1 MATSWWAM
9 IERSTDR
16 VGEIGR
22 GQIVQDSVSHD
33 KGFRFYLTIYSI
45 QLRSEV
51 IVTTLRRMY
60 LSGSWVMSESRD
72 NR

>member
-9 IERSTDR
+9 RERSTDR

-33 KGFRFYLTIYSI
+33 
-45 QLRSEV
+45 
-51 IVTTLRRMY
+51 
-60 LSGSWVMSESRD
+60 
-72 NR
+72 

>member
-33 KGFRFYLTIYSI
+33 
-45 QLRSEV
+45 
-51 IVTTLRRMY
+51 
-60 LSGSWVMSESRD
+60 
-72 NR
+72 